1 VKIVLA
7 VDGSRFSDA
16 AVRTVIEQARAHDT
30 EIKVLHVVEAPPLLL
45 AREMGGYDRNLDEVW
60 EAETKEAEALVTEVA
75 NKLRSN
81 GLTVTTAVEQ
91 GNAKSTIIDVAS
103 QWDADLIVV
112 GSHGRRGLEHF
123 LLGSVSEAV
132 ARHAPCSV
140 EVVRIPPGR

>member
-1 VKIVLA
+1 MKIVLA

>member
-1 VKIVLA
+1 MKIVLA

-16 AVRTVIEQARAHDT
+16 AVRTVIEQARARDT